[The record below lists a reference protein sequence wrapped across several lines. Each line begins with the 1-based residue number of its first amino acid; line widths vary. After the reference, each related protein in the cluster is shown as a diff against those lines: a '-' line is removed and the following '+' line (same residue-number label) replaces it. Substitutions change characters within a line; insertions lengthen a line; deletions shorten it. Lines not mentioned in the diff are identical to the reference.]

1 MEESL
6 RKMRDKSN
14 ICSHFFSELGNL
26 SRLIIGRGAPS
37 LGRAPDQA
45 AISAAP
51 YRSGRQPFPSY
62 CFLPPHLLVSWKLAN
77 GPAMKAYE

>member
-51 YRSGRQPFPSY
+51 YRSGRQHLPSS
-62 CFLPPHLLVSWKLAN
+62 CSLPPHLPASYDLVD